1 MKQLFINGKAS
12 TLFFSEKSSFDDI
25 FEWVQ
30 ERLFLDKTNLF
41 NLNEQ
46 HSCSVNNSFNSSI
59 VISGDEDRVV
69 ITIEE
74 ITPIM

>member
-1 MKQLFINGKAS
+1 MKQLFINGNAS

>member
-1 MKQLFINGKAS
+1 MKQLFINGNAS
-12 TLFFSEKSSFDDI
+12 TLFFSKKSSFDDV
-25 FEWVQ
+25 FEWIQ
-30 ERLFLDKTNLF
+30 ERLFLDKTNMF

-46 HSCSVNNSFNSSI
+46 HSCTVNNSFNSSI

>member
-1 MKQLFINGKAS
+1 MKQLFINGNAS
-12 TLFFSEKSSFDDI
+12 TLFFSEKSSFDDV

>member
-1 MKQLFINGKAS
+1 MKQLFINGTAS

-25 FEWVQ
+25 FEWIQ
-30 ERLFLDKTNLF
+30 ERLFLDNHFL

-46 HSCSVNNSFNSSI
+46 HSCSANNSFNSSI

-74 ITPIM
+74 ITPIL

>member
-1 MKQLFINGKAS
+1 MKQLFINGNAS

-25 FEWVQ
+25 FEWIQ

-46 HSCSVNNSFNSSI
+46 HSCSANNSFNSSI